1 MPKPKAFLPAWR
13 FPAISI
19 TGRSCS
25 LGCDYCRGRY
35 LSGMI
40 EAETPKKL
48 YEVARIV
55 ARKGAKGILIS
66 GGFTE
71 EGRLPIEPFIPI
83 IKQVKRDFNLIIS
96 VHSGIVDESLASKL
110 REAGVDI
117 VDYELVIDPMVIR
130 KLKHLRKSPDDFLKG
145 YDLLLKHGPPHVAPH
160 IPIGLNNGR
169 LSREEELVELLKGYD
184 PYIVI
189 FLVFTPAR
197 GTPMEKVKPPDAGE
211 VIGLIKRCKHL
222 IGGKSLLSMGCMRP
236 WSIKPIL
243 DRMLI
248 EQEIVDRIVNPPP
261 SLMNAH
267 NLERVEACC
276 SVPEKLLHG
285 LP

>member
-117 VDYELVIDPMVIR
+117 VDYELVIDPVVIR

-145 YDLLLKHGPPHVAPH
+145 YDLLLKHGPPYVAPH

-236 WSIKPIL
+236 WSIKPAL
-243 DRMLI
+243 DKMLI